1 MGLRAIRLC
10 IKEISIFKSQLMGIL
25 RASAYGPL
33 QDPASHGLRR
43 GRSEEGK
50 GGHPRMHG

>member
-10 IKEISIFKSQLMGIL
+10 IREIPLFKAQLMGIL

-33 QDPASHGLRR
+33 THNDPHDIGS
-43 GRSEEGK
+43 
-50 GGHPRMHG
+50 